1 MPLSKP
7 KPGFVALRPVRFDRD
22 YAIGEYIPGG
32 AVDPKRA
39 AALEA
44 MRLIVKDVAT
54 STDNGLLPGPGDD
67 EMMAFSAAAEPDAAA
82 EPEPVKAATTRKRK
96 AQQEEA

>member
-1 MPLSKP
+1 LTGTLGGFNAFAKSPRARLNPP
-7 KPGFVALRPVRFDRD
+7 K
-22 YAIGEYIPGG
+22 
-32 AVDPKRA
+32 DP